1 MARSLAELGAGFAPG
16 GLILDMDGEGDDVD
30 DAAPFVW
37 MPGGTGRL
45 ILPVAFCC
53 TAVVVVVTLDGAIV
67 TPNAPRRRAW
77 ASGRLLP
84 LLSRRACYAY
94 NPASMASVYACAA
107 IAVGVPAAVDNVN
120 VGVAARD
127 GWVVE
132 TIAQRGSA
140 GAEGPGRA
148 AQEYKSQQR
157 CMSKQYVV
165 CQQKREARES

>member
-1 MARSLAELGAGFAPG
+1 MARSLAEFGACFAPG
-16 GLILDMDGEGDDVD
+16 GLILDIDGEGDDVD

-37 MPGGTGRL
+37 IPGGTGRF
-45 ILPVAFCC
+45 ILPGAFCC

-77 ASGRLLP
+77 ASGRFLP
-84 LLSRRACYAY
+84 LFPHRACYAY

-107 IAVGVPAAVDNVN
+107 IAVGVPDAVDNVN

-140 GAEGPGRA
+140 GAGGPGRA

-157 CMSKQYVV
+157 RMSKRYIV
-165 CQQKREARES
+165 CRKKREARES